1 MDPRSIFVVGLSCRF
16 PESDSPYELFQNLL
30 NKRDMVTADARRWKA
45 RIEDT
50 PERFGKIKQDLNRFD
65 YKFFTVHGKQA
76 EKMEPQLRLLLEVSY
91 EAFADAGWSLD
102 EVKGTRTGV
111 YIGSCSSD
119 AHKAWLQNKETIT
132 GYEHTGCVNSMHSNR
147 LSFFYDIHGP
157 SETIDTA
164 CSSSLVAFHR
174 AVADLESGACD
185 HAIVGGSSIILWNHG
200 SYAFHKLKMLS
211 PDGACKSFD
220 KSANGFARA
229 EGVAALILTTQKK
242 QKYRPYAKILGTGM
256 NNGGWNPIGITFP
269 SGEKQKML
277 YREVCRK
284 AHLEPKELDYIEAHG
299 TGTVAGDGEEL
310 GAIFEVYGKENPN
323 LTIGSVKSNIGHCEG
338 ASGVAGLVKTLLC
351 FDQEVL
357 APNLHLNDPNEKLKS
372 MRVATEFVP
381 SWKAARA
388 AVSSFGF
395 GGTNAHAIL
404 EKCTETPL
412 QNAPE
417 GFFLTLLAHRT
428 KEGLAE
434 LKRCALPGLEIPNLG
449 NKLKLPYRDAL
460 ELPDDPEAGNVADS
474 QDKIYFACSGNGS
487 QWKGMGLKLISSFPA
502 FKKTID
508 ACGKA
513 LGIDLSALLQKG
525 CNDALEATIG
535 LVAIQIALV
544 ELLKTF
550 GIGEEQIGGFFGHSA
565 GEIVCSYLDKITS
578 LEETMQIAHARG
590 SVANK
595 TGDLGQMASIGLSK
609 EKMEAFLKEH
619 KCEDKVFIAC
629 VNSPRNVT
637 LSGYKEQVLA
647 IVEKAEEK
655 GIFNRVLDTY
665 AKAYHSPL
673 FAEHENELDA
683 QLKKALGEKSIR
695 RSEKWTTSVAEY
707 QTDLFD
713 HRYHVHGVLR
723 PVDFIKAVSH
733 LPQNAIVLEIGPHTV
748 LKTLIKDNRPDVK
761 YASLMKKDADEVET
775 LKEGLGKL
783 WKFGAS
789 LHFSREEKTGLQR
802 PSLEVRSHLV
812 SWDHSE
818 ELPIPKEEHFSGGA
832 SSAFKTV
839 YDLSQE
845 KDRYLAGHVIDGKI
859 LLPAT
864 SYLCAMW
871 EAFRKKHDLQLSDPA
886 VYCFEDFEI
895 LQAVQAEKDSKIEL
909 LIHNLD
915 GEYQLKFKGEI
926 VSRVKIQLL
935 QNKVW
940 EPLNARFG
948 QEDKTIDRDHFYRIV
963 GKAGYEYEDQFRVV
977 QKIKSDFANN
987 QNIAAVQF
995 SQWIPFL
1002 DGLLQTQLLPPKK
1015 FLDELRVPV
1024 KIRSLIIQPSLLKEP
1039 GEKLAAADFD
1049 TGVVQGE
1056 GFELSHMETKELS
1069 RSSKGSERK
1078 VHIKQA
1084 NSFLFYGFNPA
1095 MKESTAEYDLFLVNY
1110 GIKLCSQLIQENG
1123 LEGGGHYRKILEAF
1137 RRWDKAAPI
1146 NESDAGLYRHRK
1158 EYIALRI
1165 LEDCYRNNA
1174 KDFLEKPLASITQ
1187 HEEYSRLYFEDP
1199 LGSLQD
1205 KTSLLKLLSIVR
1217 DNVDRFDLN
1226 ILEIGTGTGGLTRL
1240 IAPYIIRDRY
1250 IATDITEALQM
1261 ARGKETQHIDLSYK
1275 MFNLNHYEEYTLFK
1289 EQKVD
1294 LVLASNSLHTG
1305 KNIEKTLASIYSNL
1319 QEGAFILFYEYH
1331 TPVCLALWGMDE
1343 GTWGFED
1350 EREYGL
1356 WITQESWLNKLKKA
1370 GFETIS
1376 YVSDE
1381 NQVSTLFLARKPL
1394 PLKLEVVEAPS
1405 IGHFDTWHS
1414 LIKDRTQPTLLVSE
1428 DLEHSGVPGFVRCL
1442 NREVEGSRYYC
1453 LLSDQKADPQTIAQV
1468 EKYGLKFNILQ
1479 NGRLGTLCSADIQ
1492 YDRMAGPDTGYY
1504 IQFPAV
1510 GEFGNYEWIANPPH
1524 QHIPCQVKYS
1534 SLNFKDVMLVS
1545 GKVSKDAFSGF
1556 ASFGYIGLEF
1566 SGCDPKGNRYM
1577 GITAKGI
1584 ATQVDTTTDLIIPIP
1599 DHLSYEDAA
1608 TIPVVYGTAYYAL
1621 FDRAKI
1627 EPGQSVLIHAGTGGV
1642 GQAAIRICL
1651 SLGCKIFVTCHQSKK
1666 GILKSLFPELED
1678 AYILDSRTCE
1688 FERQVMKFTGGK
1700 GVHIVL
1706 NSLADDKLQASLRC
1720 VRREGHFLEIGK
1732 YDLMKHTALDMG
1744 LFLKNC
1750 SVHGVDLDQVFVQKE
1765 KVGRVTSQIAEGL
1778 RKGVV
1783 KPLPR
1788 HVFDHTQVEEA
1799 FRFMGAGKHIGKVL
1813 IDMQNFDQ
1821 TTAKG
1826 RFRHPYY
1833 QDEKEEGFTLI
1844 TGGLGGFG
1852 LALVQWL
1859 FKRGVRKFLLT
1870 SRKGVSTGE
1879 QERLIQI
1886 LRGQGAEI
1894 IVSTHDVAKEK
1905 EAEELIG
1912 LARGRLKSIYHLAMV
1927 LEDTLFTNMT
1937 KEKWQAAV
1945 DVKAKGARNLD
1956 RLSRLPSVERF
1967 IVFSSM
1973 VTRFGNVGQSNYAFG
1988 NAIMEEICKRRKQD
2002 GYNALA
2008 IQWGVLEN
2016 VGFVANNLEIQRKLK
2031 DVFHEAIKIDEALQ
2045 FMDDVLAHNVNSH
2058 SVLYCTDQLKSFEGK
2073 ETKLTFEEVVGQIC
2087 GVIKMDL
2094 AKCNASDTLT
2104 ALGIDSLQVVEIQT
2118 ILIKSLQEVLP
2129 LKKIGGMKIGEL
2141 TDLIKSRLGQ
2151 TQEGV
2156 SETAKTATEEAPL
2169 LRKTAASGNKEA
2181 LYYFLGYGVDSKSVE
2196 IPNHSARDVTFVNWQ
2211 NATEIGQV
2219 AQAIAADAKE
2229 RGYQKISF
2237 LTHSAGYHVAKA
2249 VMSLGT
2255 IKVERLIA
2263 ISLLNESVIEKALN
2277 AANLEN
2283 VPDEVFKAAYKNAA
2297 FYVED
2302 HLPIDQIKRQSALLS
2317 KALKSKAIPPHLA
2330 IIPKDDTICEK
2341 PAGGVVIAGS
2351 HQAHSFDMKEIYALL

>member
-1 MDPRSIFVVGLSCRF
+1 MDPRSIYITGLSCRL

-30 NKRDMVTADARRWKA
+30 NKRDMVTADARRWKH

-50 PERFGKIKQDLNRFD
+50 PERFGKIKQDLNHFD

-91 EAFADAGWSLD
+91 EAFVDAGWSLD

-211 PDGACKSFD
+211 PEGACKSFD
-220 KSANGFARA
+220 KAANGFARA

-242 QKYRPYAKILGTGM
+242 QKYRPYARVLGTGM
-256 NNGGWNPIGITFP
+256 NNGGWNSMGITFP

-284 AHLEPKELDYIEAHG
+284 ANLEPKQIDYIEAHG

-310 GAIFEVYGKENPN
+310 GAIFEVYGKENPH

-381 SWKAARA
+381 SWKATRA
-388 AVSSFGF
+388 GVSSFGF

-404 EKCTETPL
+404 EKCTETPN

-428 KEGLAE
+428 KEGLAQ
-434 LKRCALPGLEIPNLG
+434 LKQCAAPGLEIPNRS
-449 NKLKLPYRDAL
+449 NKLKLPFRDVL
-460 ELPDDPEAGNVADS
+460 ELPEDPEAGNVADS

-487 QWKGMGLKLISSFPA
+487 QWKGMGLKLSSSFPA

-525 CNDALEATIG
+525 CGDALEATIG
-535 LVAIQIALV
+535 LVAIQIGLV
-544 ELLKTF
+544 DLLKTF

-565 GEIVCSYLDKITS
+565 GEIVCSYLDKLTT
-578 LEETMQIAHARG
+578 LEETMQIAYARG
-590 SVANK
+590 SVANR
-595 TGDLGQMASIGLSK
+595 TGDRGQMASIGLSK
-609 EKMEAFLKEH
+609 EKMAEFLREH
-619 KCEDKVFIAC
+619 KCDDKVFIAC
-629 VNSPRNVT
+629 INSPRNVT
-637 LSGYKEQVLA
+637 ISGYKEQVLA
-647 IVEKAEEK
+647 IAEKAEQK
-655 GIFNRVLDTY
+655 GIFNRLLDTY

-683 QLKKALGEKSIR
+683 QLKKALGGKSPR
-695 RSEKWTTSVAEY
+695 RSEKWTTSIAEY

-723 PVDFIKAVSH
+723 PVDFIAAVSK

-748 LKTLIKDNRPDVK
+748 LKTLVKDNRPDVK
-761 YASLMKKDADEVET
+761 YASLMRKDADELET

-789 LHFSREEKTGLQR
+789 LHFNRAEKTGLQR
-802 PSLEVRSHLV
+802 PSLEVRSRLV

-832 SSAFKTV
+832 QSAIKVV

-845 KDRYLAGHVIDGKI
+845 KDRYLNGHVIDGKV

-871 EAFRKKHDLQLSDPA
+871 EAFRKKQELQLADPA
-886 VYCFEDFEI
+886 VYSFEEFEI

-909 LIHNLD
+909 FIHNLD
-915 GEYQLKFKGEI
+915 GEYQLKFKDEI
-926 VSRVKIQLL
+926 VARAKIQLV

-940 EPLNARFG
+940 EPLKAEFDA
-948 QEDKTIDRDHFYRIV
+948 QDKIIEKDHFYRIV
-963 GKAGYEYEDQFRVV
+963 AKVGYEYEDQFRVV
-977 QKIKSDFANN
+977 QKIKSDYANN
-987 QNIAAVQF
+987 QNIASVAF
-995 SQWIPFL
+995 GQWIPFL
-1002 DGLLQTQLLPPKK
+1002 DGLLQTQLLPPRKS
-1015 FLDELRVPV
+1015 LEELRVPV
-1024 KIRSLIIQPSLLKEP
+1024 KIRSLILQPSRLQEP
-1039 GEKLAAADFD
+1039 GEKLVMADFD
-1049 TGVVQGE
+1049 TGVVKGD

-1069 RSSKGSERK
+1069 RSSQGSERK

-1084 NSFLFYGFNPA
+1084 NSFLAYGFNPA
-1095 MKESTAEYDLFLVNY
+1095 MKESTSEYDLFLVNY
-1110 GIKLCSQLIQENG
+1110 GIKLCSQLIKQKN
-1123 LEGGGHYRKILEAF
+1123 LEGTRHYAKILEAF
-1137 RRWDKAAPI
+1137 QRWDKAAPI
-1146 NESDAGLYRHRK
+1146 DENDAGLYRDKK

-1165 LEDCYRNNA
+1165 LEDCYRNNVQ
-1174 KDFLEKPLASITQ
+1174 DFLEKPLANITQ
-1187 HEEYSRLYFEDP
+1187 HEEYGRLYFEDP

-1205 KTSLLKLLSIVR
+1205 KSSLLKLLSVVR

-1250 IATDITEALQM
+1250 IATDITEGLQM

-1275 MFNLNHYEEYTLFK
+1275 MLNLNHYEEYALFK
-1289 EQKVD
+1289 EHQVD

-1305 KNIEKTLASIYSNL
+1305 KNIDKTLEALFSNL
-1319 QEGAFILFYEYH
+1319 KEGAFILFYEYH
-1331 TPVCLALWGMDE
+1331 TPVCLALWGMEE

-1350 EREYGL
+1350 DREYGL
-1356 WITQESWLNKLKKA
+1356 WITQESWLKKLKKA

-1376 YVSDE
+1376 YVSDA
-1381 NQVSTLFLARKPL
+1381 NRVSTLFLARKPA
-1394 PLKLEVVEAPS
+1394 PVKLDVIEGPS
-1405 IGHFDTWHS
+1405 IGRFDEWHDR
-1414 LIKDRTQPTLLVSE
+1414 IRDRTQPALLVSE
-1428 DLEHSGVPGFVRCL
+1428 DLEHSGASGFIRCL
-1442 NREVEGSRYYC
+1442 NREVEGNRYYC
-1453 LLSDQKADPQTIAQV
+1453 LLTDRKADPQTIAEV
-1468 EKYGLKFNILQ
+1468 EKYGLKFNMLQ
-1479 NGRLGTLCSADIQ
+1479 NGQLGTLCSVDIQ
-1492 YDRMAGPDTGYY
+1492 YDRKPVPDTGYY
-1504 IQFPAV
+1504 IQFPVV
-1510 GEFGNYEWIANPPH
+1510 GEFGNYQWISNPPH
-1524 QHIPCQVKYS
+1524 QHIPCQVKYA

-1566 SGCDPKGNRYM
+1566 SGCDNQGNRYM

-1584 ATQVDTTTDLIIPIP
+1584 ATQIDTTTDLIIPIP
-1599 DHLSYEDAA
+1599 DHLTYEDAA

-1666 GILKSLFPELED
+1666 GILKSLFPQLED
-1678 AYILDSRTCE
+1678 AYILDSRTSE
-1688 FERQVMKFTGGK
+1688 FEGQVMKFTGGK
-1700 GVHIVL
+1700 GVNIVL
-1706 NSLADDKLQASLRC
+1706 NSLADDKLQASIRC
-1720 VRREGHFLEIGK
+1720 VAREGHFLEIGK
-1732 YDLMKHTALDMG
+1732 YDLMKHTSLDMN

-1778 RKGVV
+1778 RSGVV
-1783 KPLPR
+1783 RPLPR

-1799 FRFMGAGKHIGKVL
+1799 FRFMGSGKHIGKVL
-1813 IDMQNFDQ
+1813 IDMQNFSEA
-1821 TTAKG
+1821 TAKG

-1833 QDEKEEGFTLI
+1833 QDRKEEAFTLI

-1852 LALVQWL
+1852 LALLQWL
-1859 FKRGVRKFLLT
+1859 FKRGVRKFILT
-1870 SRKGVSTGE
+1870 SRKGVTTGE
-1879 QERLIQI
+1879 QVRLIDI
-1886 LRGQGAEI
+1886 LSGQGAEI
-1894 IVSTHDVAKEK
+1894 LVSTHDVAKENEAK
-1905 EAEELIG
+1905 ELLSMAK
-1912 LARGRLKSIYHLAMV
+1912 GRLNSIYHLAMV
-1927 LEDTLFTNMT
+1927 LEDGLFSNMT
-1937 KEKWQAAV
+1937 KEKWEKAV
-1945 DVKAKGARNLD
+1945 AVKARGAQNLD
-1956 RLSRLPSVERF
+1956 RLSRSLPVERF

-1988 NAIMEEICKRRKQD
+1988 NGVMEEICSRRKKE
-2002 GYNALA
+2002 GLHALA

-2058 SVLYCTDQLKSFEGK
+2058 SVLYCTDQLKSFDNK
-2073 ETKLTFEEVVGQIC
+2073 DAKHTSQEVLQQIC
-2087 GVIKMDL
+2087 NVIKMDL
-2094 AKCNASDTLT
+2094 AKCNAGDTLT
-2104 ALGIDSLQVVEIQT
+2104 ALGVDSLQVVEIQT

-2141 TDLIKSRLGQ
+2141 RELIESRLGQ
-2151 TQEGV
+2151 AKETH
-2156 SETAKTATEEAPL
+2156 SESAKTATENAPL
-2169 LRKTAASGNKEA
+2169 LTQSVVRRGKEV
-2181 LYYFLGYGVDSKSVE
+2181 LYYFLGYGVDRKSIQ
-2196 IPNHSARDVTFVNWQ
+2196 IPKDSPCDVTFVDWQ
-2211 NATEIGQV
+2211 NAAEIGPI
-2219 AQAIAADAKE
+2219 AQALEQDVKE
-2229 RGYQKISF
+2229 KGYQNVRF

-2249 VMSLGT
+2249 VMNLGAF
-2255 IKVERLIA
+2255 KVDRLIS
-2263 ISLLNESVIEKALN
+2263 ISLLNEAVIEKALN
-2277 AANLEN
+2277 AADLEH
-2283 VPDEVFKAAYKNAA
+2283 VPEAVFRAAYKNAA

-2302 HLPIDQIKRQSALLS
+2302 HLPIEQIKRQSILLS
-2317 KALKSKAIPPHLA
+2317 KVMKTKAIPPHLA
-2330 IIPKDDTICEK
+2330 IIPKDDTLCEK
-2341 PAGGVVIAGS
+2341 PAGGVAISGN
-2351 HQAHSFDMKEIYALL
+2351 HQASSFDMLEIYALL